1 MLAAPEPGC
10 AADTA
15 GAASDLGAIYTQTM
29 AACTRFANASLRYAA
44 RRLPR
49 AFHVSQAAAHSLLA
63 ARCAAVPFALDAC
76 QRRS

>member
-1 MLAAPEPGC
+1 LV
-10 AADTA
+10 
-15 GAASDLGAIYTQTM
+15 ASP
-29 AACTRFANASLRYAA
+29 AACLTYPP

-49 AFHVSQAAAHSLLA
+49 AFHLSQAAARTLPA